1 MFANMKI
8 GMRLALGF
16 GLVILLLAV
25 IVGVGMRNLERMDGA
40 VTTIVDERYPNAV
53 IVTDIRGNLNVI
65 ARGVRNLL
73 LVTEKSDLDKERA
86 RIVDARKKIGES
98 LAELERRVQDEKGK
112 ELMKAVAEVRTRY
125 IGNQE
130 QIMSLINAGKKDEAT
145 RYLLTEGRVV
155 VGEYFD
161 KLDKLVQHQAEQ
173 MNEAS
178 KTAKED
184 YKEASRLMLVLAALA
199 IGFASFA
206 AYWVTRSITRPLNQA
221 VKAANQLAEGD
232 LTVRIEART
241 KDETGLLLASM
252 QNMSHKITQ
261 IISEV
266 RSAAEA
272 LYGASGQVSATAQSL
287 SQGASEQAASVEE
300 TSASIEQMSASI
312 NQNAENAKVTDGM
325 ATKASKEAEEGGEAV
340 GQTVSAMK
348 QIADKIGI
356 IDDIAYQT
364 NLLAL
369 NAAIEAARAG
379 EHGKGFAVVAT
390 EVRKLAERS
399 QGAAQEI
406 SELAADSVQ
415 MAERAGKLLV
425 EIVPTVSKTCDLV
438 QEIAAASQEQSSGV
452 AQINTAMS
460 QMNQVT
466 QQSASAS
473 EELAATAEEMN
484 GQAEQL
490 KQLMAFFRI
499 AEDAPAQ
506 PQARTAPQ
514 DAPRPE
520 GFAGRLLGAAA
531 PLPAVEAAGAP
542 GDFVRF

>member
-8 GMRLALGF
+8 GMRLGLGF

-25 IVGVGMRNLERMDGA
+25 IVGVGMRNLEKMDGSMTL
-40 VTTIVDERYPNAV
+40 VVEERYPNTVV
-53 IVTDIRGNLNVI
+53 ITDIRGQLNVI
-65 ARGVRNLL
+65 ARSVRNLL
-73 LVTEKSDLDKERA
+73 LVESKSDLDRERA
-86 RIVDARKKIGES
+86 RIVEARKKIGEN
-98 LAELERRVQDEKGK
+98 LVTLEKRVQDDKGK
-112 ELMKAVAEVRTRY
+112 ELLKAVAEVRTRY
-125 IGNQE
+125 VANQE
-130 QIMSLINAGKKDEAT
+130 QLMNLIGAGKNAEAKA
-145 RYLLTEGRVV
+145 YLLSEGRVV
-155 VGEYFD
+155 VAEYFD
-161 KLDKLVQHQAEQ
+161 KLEKLVQYQADQ
-173 MNEAS
+173 MGEAARQ
-178 KTAKED
+178 AKED
-184 YKEASRLMLVLAALA
+184 YKDASRLMMVLAVLAL
-199 IGFASFA
+199 GFGAFA
-206 AYWVTRSITRPLNQA
+206 AFWVTRSIVRPLNEA
-221 VKAANQLAEGD
+221 VGAANHLAEGD
-232 LTVRIEART
+232 LTVKINALT
-241 KDETGLLLASM
+241 KDETGQLLAAM
-252 QNMSHKITQ
+252 QNMSVKISQ

-266 RSAAEA
+266 RSAADA

-325 ATKASKEAEEGGEAV
+325 ATKAAKEAGEGGQAV
-340 GQTVSAMK
+340 TQTVSAMK

-379 EHGKGFAVVAT
+379 EHGKGFAVVAA

-406 SELAADSVQ
+406 SDLAADSVQ
-415 MAERAGKLLV
+415 LAEQAGKLLV
-425 EIVPTVSKTCDLV
+425 EIVPTVSKTSDLV

-452 AQINTAMS
+452 SQINTAMS

-490 KQLMAFFRI
+490 KQLMAFFKVTEG
-499 AEDAPAQ
+499 ALVLPQAQ
-506 PQARTAPQ
+506 PRKE
-514 DAPRPE
+514 APRQE
-520 GFAGRLLGAAA
+520 GVAARLLGAAV
-531 PLPAVEAAGAP
+531 PLQAAEAAGGA